1 MDVRNSMSNTM
12 VNLGVIVVS
21 VVLSAIFSSFV
32 GDFYNNLTQSGLG
45 GGLYGDE
52 SFWEL
57 VLGFPLALIFFFA
70 VLFSAIG
77 KDKWKKWLYWS
88 LVLPFLFE
96 LIFDLSHIY
105 IPITLALIGYGIGL
119 GVRKLLRR

>member
-1 MDVRNSMSNTM
+1 MDIRTLMRNNAHNPILVFVCIIASA
-12 VNLGVIVVS
+12 
-21 VVLSAIFSSFV
+21 LSASLFGGFYRTIFPQGFDTALV
-32 GDFYNNLTQSGLG
+32 GPTG
-45 GGLYGDE
+45 
-52 SFWEL
+52 FWEPI
-57 VLGFPLALIFFFA
+57 LGFPLALIFFLA
-70 VLFSAIG
+70 ILFSAIG